1 MTQKTAL
8 DILKLGHTAFLTG
21 AAGTGKSYALREY
34 ISYLKKHGVRYAVTA
49 STGIASTHIGGMTI
63 HAWSG
68 IGIRQRLTAYDLDA
82 IEEKANVYKRW
93 NDTQVLIIDEVSMLH
108 ASFVDMLDRLAKHIR
123 QSDKP
128 FGGLQVVF
136 TGDFY
141 QLPPVVRLSVMSAHA
156 GQAGDGNEY
165 EGTDVFAFQSR
176 AWKEAKPVVCYLTG
190 QYRQEDDELSN
201 VLNAIRSGE
210 VEEEHY
216 LILKESSRKPH
227 KEDHIKLYTHN
238 ENVDEINRKA
248 FNALSGDV
256 RTYEMITKGKGPIL
270 ESLKNNCL
278 AEEILEL
285 KKGAKVI
292 CIKNDLE
299 RKYVNGSMGV
309 VADFDKEGS
318 PVVELATGKRVTMK
332 ADTWRIEEDG
342 KVRAEISQIPL
353 RLAWAITV
361 HKSQGM
367 TLDRAEID
375 LSRAFASGQGYVA
388 LSRLKTLQ
396 GLHLVGFNPQAL
408 QISDIVREAD
418 HSFRTRSDHA
428 ETALAKYS
436 NRDLKALHEKFLT
449 ESGGTTEELDESE
462 AEEMERKTKTHVV
475 TQEMLE
481 KGLSIAGIAKERNL
495 SVNTVIGH
503 IEKLVEMKEKV
514 ALQHVLPAKK
524 DVTAIKKAFR
534 ELDTK
539 KLTPVFDHLR
549 GKYTFH
555 EIRLVRASL

>member
-34 ISYLKKHGVRYAVTA
+34 ISYLKKHGVRFAVTA

-68 IGIRQRLTAYDLDA
+68 IQIRRRLTMYDLDE
-82 IEEKANVYKRW
+82 IEEKANLHKRW
-93 NDTQVLIIDEVSMLH
+93 NETQVLVIDEVSMLH
-108 ASFVDMLDRLAKHIR
+108 ASFVDMLDKLGKHMR
-123 QSDKP
+123 RNDKP

-141 QLPPVVRLSVMSAHA
+141 QLPPVVR
-156 GQAGDGNEY
+156 GDNEY
-165 EGTDVFAFQSR
+165 EGTDVFAFQSK
-176 AWKEAKPVVCYLTG
+176 AWKEAKPVVCYLTE
-190 QYRQEDDELSN
+190 QYRQEDDELSS
-201 VLNAIRSGE
+201 VLNAIRTGE

-216 LILKESSRKPH
+216 LILKEANRKPH
-227 KEDHIKLYTHN
+227 KGDHIKLYTHN
-238 ENVDEINRKA
+238 ENVDEINRRE
-248 FNALSGDV
+248 FNALKGDV
-256 RTYEMITKGKGPIL
+256 KAYEMVAKGKGAL
-270 ESLKNNCL
+270 LKSLKSNCL
-278 AEEILEL
+278 AEEMLEL

-299 RKYVNGSMGV
+299 RRYVNGSMGV
-309 VADFDKEGS
+309 VVDFDREGS
-318 PVVELATGKRVTMK
+318 PVVELASGKMVTMK
-332 ADTWRIEEDG
+332 ADSWRIEEDG
-342 KVRAEISQIPL
+342 KVMAELSQIPL
-353 RLAWAITV
+353 KLAWAITV

-396 GLHLVGFNPQAL
+396 GLYLVGFNPAAL
-408 QISDIVREAD
+408 QVADIVREAD
-418 HSFRTRSDHA
+418 YTFRSNSDRA
-428 ETALAKYS
+428 EYALEKYDAKDI
-436 NRDLKALHEKFLT
+436 RTLQEKFI
-449 ESGGTTEELDESE
+449 EECGGSIKELSDTE
-462 AEEMERKTKTHVV
+462 AEELQEKTKTHVV
-475 TQEMLE
+475 TQEMLA
-481 KGLSIAGIAKERNL
+481 KGRSLQEIAKERDL
-495 SVNTVIGH
+495 SVDTIIGH
-503 IEKLVEMKEKV
+503 IEKLVEMNEKV
-514 ALQHVLPAKK
+514 ELKHVLPAKK
-524 DVTAIKKAFR
+524 DVTAIKKAFK